1 MKYARR
7 CAVFGPIPGSLPS
20 SSTSCATGS
29 ASVAER
35 VEVTYMA
42 LERQVQAAGYGTHTL
57 ALQRLC
63 LLDGVGHRAKHQ
75 ILQHFDIVRIYHV
88 LANTNGTQLDLSD
101 NCGVFLSAHS
111 STLISLF
118 GH

>member
-20 SSTSCATGS
+20 SSTRCATGS

-35 VEVTYMA
+35 DGVTYMV
-42 LERQVQAAGYGTHTL
+42 LEGQVQAAGYGAHTL

-63 LLDGVGHRAKHQ
+63 LLYGVRHGAKHQ
-75 ILQHFDIVRIYHV
+75 ILKHFDIFGIYHV
-88 LANTNGTQLDLSD
+88 LANSDGTQFNLP
-101 NCGVFLSAHS
+101 AHGGGDHAAAGRA
-111 STLISLF
+111 F
-118 GH
+118 DGFF